1 MRDYAN
7 LDNGVTGD
15 ASKWAKMLNSAA
27 LAADTFP
34 RMHGSEVNA
43 EWLERDE
50 EAMTVPVLIETPEGL
65 GMDMPEDSL
74 TVKEIA
80 EMLGEDTSVEVIG
93 ALSSY
98 PTHPHNIL
106 INALLKMLQANQDC
120 RAGR

>member
-1 MRDYAN
+1 
-7 LDNGVTGD
+7 
-15 ASKWAKMLNSAA
+15 MLNSAA
-27 LAADTFP
+27 LAADAFP

-74 TVKEIA
+74 TVKDIA